1 MIRRPPR
8 STLFPYTTLFR
19 SFPYGQEIT
28 PEKLA
33 QVARAEEFLRSRG
46 YEQVRV
52 RHHGEIAR
60 LEVGSEEL
68 ERAFAEREEISAELK
83 SAGFLYVTLDL
94 DGYRS
99 GSLNAVLRKQPGKKA
114 KKKIGRA
121 HV

>member
-46 YEQVRV
+46 YGQVRV

-60 LEVGSEEL
+60 LEVGSEEM
-68 ERAFAEREEISAELK
+68 ERAFRDRKSTRLNSSHANISYAVFCLK
-83 SAGFLYVTLDL
+83 KNHTLH
-94 DGYRS
+94 
-99 GSLNAVLRKQPGKKA
+99 AF
-114 KKKIGRA
+114 
-121 HV
+121 